1 MVLTDFENAVIENN
15 HARLTAI
22 IGADPEAV
30 NSRNEKQ
37 ITPLVL
43 AVARGTPA
51 TVDLLIRNGAEI
63 DVLQGTYE
71 STALITAVTRHRQ
84 DNVVMLLRHGV
95 DVNMKNGDGR
105 TALDVARGLGYIE
118 IERLLKK
125 HGAAFSANPC
135 LMLSLYYGRHIA
147 SSWKGMDG
155 RWHLSSPDRSS

>member
-15 HARLTAI
+15 HARLMAI

-51 TVDLLIRNGAEI
+51 TVELLIRHGAVI
-63 DVLQGTYE
+63 DMHQGKYK

-84 DNVVMLLRHGV
+84 DNVVVLLRYGA

-105 TALDVARGLGYIE
+105 TALDIAKGLGYIE
-118 IERLLKK
+118 IERLLRRY
-125 HGAAFSANPC
+125 GAAFSATPS
-135 LMLSLYYGRHIA
+135 LMISLRYGRHIV
-147 SSWKGMDG
+147 SSWTSKDG
-155 RWHLSSPDRSS
+155 RWHLSSPDSNK

>member
-15 HARLTAI
+15 HGRLMAI

-51 TVDLLIRNGAEI
+51 TVDLLIRNGAAI
-63 DVLQGTYE
+63 DVLQGSYK

-95 DVNMKNGDGR
+95 DVNMKDGNGR

-118 IERLLKK
+118 IERLLKRY
-125 HGAAFSANPC
+125 GAAFSTTPC
-135 LMLSLYYGRHIA
+135 AVISLHYGRQTV
-147 SSWKGMDG
+147 SSWMSSDG
-155 RWHLSSPDRSS
+155 RWHFS